1 MRPLTAD
8 LEFDLLGGDKLDEPK
23 SATQAVSK
31 RAGTRRNEIDF
42 GAAPDA
48 GSLELDMGA
57 VRPNAAQH
65 SMPARAAVPE
75 PSAPKAAMHE
85 RSAAKAADDASVD
98 RRGETYVPRVS
109 MPDGV
114 RSAAGPMSKAEVVH
128 KPGIDNSAQRSRAR
142 QIALLRVLG
151 GVGIAALGVLFDSSI
166 VYGNANTLS
175 VLAHAVAIYQL
186 GVGLRGLSP

>member
-1 MRPLTAD
+1 
-8 LEFDLLGGDKLDEPK
+8 
-23 SATQAVSK
+23 
-31 RAGTRRNEIDF
+31 
-42 GAAPDA
+42 
-48 GSLELDMGA
+48 
-57 VRPNAAQH
+57 
-65 SMPARAAVPE
+65 
-75 PSAPKAAMHE
+75 MHE
-85 RSAAKAADDASVD
+85 RSAAKAADDAGVD